1 MKKRYYIGVACLVG
15 LLLTGCSNQQKDT
28 DEKKG
33 EQSNSYSVSTVSQT
47 EFGKVKGIKE
57 DHTYIWYGIPYGA
70 DTSGENRWHA
80 PKDPEKWVDT
90 LDCTKPGEVALQSG
104 SKGVTGSENALNL
117 DVYRPDNSKDKLPVL
132 VYIHGGNNQTGQAQE
147 ISGQSF
153 VKSHDAIYVS
163 VNYRLGVLGFNP
175 LPALQKG
182 TDEEKSGNYTL
193 LDIKH
198 SLDWIKENI
207 SNFGGDAENI
217 TVSGFSAGGRDV
229 MAMLIS
235 PIFKGS
241 FQKAISFS
249 GGMTTAPVE
258 QSQQVFAKAFA
269 PLVVE
274 DKVQPDESSAVNW
287 LLSDDA
293 KVRDYLYQLSGERL
307 AKLMGNAGIRMAVF
321 PHLYTD
327 GVVLPKEG
335 FDTKNYNDVPL
346 MMTTGQTEF
355 SLFGRFDPYFAKNVA
370 DQSIDKDANVKA
382 QYDFINKYGG
392 KLYSLFNVTDSANKM
407 KTNYQSPIYG
417 MEFTFGNDVSVV
429 GNKMGVFGSFHG
441 VFVPLLDTNSQNYTA
456 LVGDAYQSKGA
467 KQLAT
472 TFQDYVYRFIST
484 GNPNGKGLEK
494 WSDWQENQDILI
506 LGATKD
512 KVTANQE
519 PKSYTYD
526 DVLAEMKADQT
537 LDSATKEK
545 LIKQVLNGR
554 WFSHQLDKE
563 NNNLS
568 DFYTK

>member
-1 MKKRYYIGVACLVG
+1 MKKRYLFSVIGLMC
-15 LLLTGCSNQQKDT
+15 LLLGGCTNQQKNM
-28 DEKKG
+28 
-33 EQSNSYSVSTVSQT
+33 SNSTVKTTYAVSEISKTK
-47 EFGKVKGIKE
+47 FGKVKGIKANN
-57 DHTYIWYGIPYGA
+57 TYVWYGIPYGA
-70 DTSGENRWHA
+70 DTSGVNRWHA
-80 PKDPEKWVDT
+80 PKNPEKWKNI
-90 LDCTKPGEVALQSG
+90 LDCTKPGAVALQSG
-104 SKGVTGSENALNL
+104 SNGVTGSENALNL
-117 DVYRPDNSKDKLPVL
+117 DIYRPDNSKNKLPVL

-147 ISGQSF
+147 ISGKSF
-153 VKSHDAIYVS
+153 VKTHDAIYVS

-182 TDEEKSGNYTL
+182 TPEEKSGNYAL

-198 SLDWIKENI
+198 SLDWIKDNI
-207 SNFGGDAENI
+207 TNFGGDANNI

-249 GGMTTAPVE
+249 GGMTTAPIE

-274 DKVQPDESSAVNW
+274 DKLQPDESSAQKW

-293 KVRDYLYQLSGERL
+293 SVRDYLYQLSGERL
-307 AKLMGNAGIRMAVF
+307 AKLMGNAGIRMAIF

-327 GVVLPKEG
+327 GIVLPKEG

-355 SLFGRFDPYFAKNVA
+355 SLFGRFDSYFAKNIA
-370 DQSIDKDANVKA
+370 NQSIDNDANIKA

-407 KTNYQSPIYG
+407 KTNYHSPIYG
-417 MEFTFGNDVSVV
+417 LEFNFGNDAKVV
-429 GNKMGVFGSFHG
+429 GDKMSIFGSFHG
-441 VFVPLLDTNSQNYTA
+441 VFVPLLDTDNQNYTA
-456 LVGDAYQSKGA
+456 LVGNAYQSNGA

-472 TFQDYVYRFIST
+472 TFQDYIYHFILT
-484 GNPNGKGLEK
+484 GNPNGKELVK
-494 WSDWQENQDILI
+494 WTNWQKNQNLLI
-506 LGATKD
+506 LGASKD
-512 KVTANQE
+512 KITINQTQ
-519 PKSYTYD
+519 KNYTYD
-526 DVLAEMKADQT
+526 DVLEEIDSDQSV
-537 LDSATKEK
+537 DAITKEK

-554 WFSHQLDKE
+554 WFSYQLDQK

-568 DFYTK
+568 SFYTE